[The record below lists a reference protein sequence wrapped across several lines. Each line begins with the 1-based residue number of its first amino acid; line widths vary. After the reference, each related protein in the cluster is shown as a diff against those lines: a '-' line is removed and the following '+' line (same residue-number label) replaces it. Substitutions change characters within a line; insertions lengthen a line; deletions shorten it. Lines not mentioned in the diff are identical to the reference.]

1 MCNIEKFKLEDR
13 ELEDMLLKHFQK
25 WKSHQCQY
33 LKEDEMKGLD
43 WIDEFCKDVR
53 KDLIDFEDNGRLKE
67 PLGSQ

>member
-13 ELEDMLLKHFQK
+13 ELEDMLLKHFRK

-53 KDLIDFEDNGRLKE
+53 KNLIDFEDNGRLKE